1 MEREKMNQKQFTE
14 KEKNELRKLPYVQ
27 SVTSTLITYTD
38 EFKRIFIAEDRD
50 GKLPRE
56 IFRDH
61 GFDVDLLGGSR
72 IRKAAYRWRKAYK
85 EQGIEGLNNGR
96 NHPEPGKKGK
106 KEASL
111 KEQYARLEAQNQFLK
126 AENELLKK
134 LEMMERGLKTDR

>member
-1 MEREKMNQKQFTE
+1 M
-14 KEKNELRKLPYVQ
+14 NELRKHPYVQ

-38 EFKRIFIAEDRD
+38 DFKRIFIAEDRD

-56 IFRDH
+56 IFRDN

-85 EQGIEGLNNGR
+85 EQGIEGLNR
-96 NHPEPGKKGK
+96 KQPGLKGK
-106 KEASL
+106 K
-111 KEQYARLEAQNQFLK
+111 KEETLEEKNARLEAQIQFLK

>member
-1 MEREKMNQKQFTE
+1 MNQKNFTE
-14 KEKNELRKLPYVQ
+14 KEMNELRKHPYIQ

-72 IRKAAYRWRKAYK
+72 IRKAAYRLRKAYK
-85 EQGIEGLNNGR
+85 KQGIDGLNDAR
-96 NHPEPGKKGK
+96 KHPSK
-106 KEASL
+106 KEKKEVSI
-111 KEQYARLEAQNQFLK
+111 KEQYARMEAQIQFLK

>member
-1 MEREKMNQKQFTE
+1 M
-14 KEKNELRKLPYVQ
+14 NELRKHPYVQ

-56 IFRDH
+56 IFRDN
-61 GFDVDLLGGSR
+61 GFEVDLLGGSR
-72 IRKAAYRWRKAYK
+72 IRKAAYRWRKSYK
-85 EQGIEGLNNGR
+85 EQGIEGLNDAR
-96 NHPEPGKKGK
+96 KHPGPKGK
-106 KEASL
+106 KKVETL
-111 KEQYARLEAQNQFLK
+111 EEKNARLEAEIQFLK

>member
-1 MEREKMNQKQFTE
+1 MNQKKFTE
-14 KEKNELRKLPYVQ
+14 KEMNELRKHPYVQ

-85 EQGIEGLNNGR
+85 KQGIDGLNDAR
-96 NHPEPGKKGK
+96 KHPGKKEK
-106 KEASL
+106 KEVSL
-111 KEQYARLEAQNQFLK
+111 QEQNARMEAQIQFLK

>member
-1 MEREKMNQKQFTE
+1 MNQKKFTE
-14 KEKNELRKLPYVQ
+14 KEMNELRKHPYVQ

-85 EQGIEGLNNGR
+85 KQGIDGLNDAR
-96 NHPEPGKKGK
+96 KHPGKKEK

-111 KEQYARLEAQNQFLK
+111 QEQNARMEAQIQFLK